1 MYSGQDSK
9 VSIVNLYYG
18 NIVRNELAVF
28 LSTADVELWVYDD
41 FLYWK
46 NHIIILLGVSG
57 GVPFATNDFRLCPR
71 DLNRSGI
78 GATVLRVSAETGA
91 HVGAAAVGND
101 PALLGLTNV
110 DTVGT
115 RDQDCGTWGSGE
127 QGHSTDVG
135 GLLAQ
140 SSQGADPRIAVFGV
154 VEGGNCSKCHSVIIS
169 YILYGG

>member
-1 MYSGQDSK
+1 MRGQTCWADIVCPGLGFK
-9 VSIVNLYYG
+9 VYIINLYDG
-18 NIVRNELAVF
+18 NITRYKLTVF
-28 LSTADVELWVYDD
+28 FSTADVELWVYDD
-41 FLYWK
+41 LLYWK
-46 NHIIILLGVSG
+46 NDVIVFLGVAG
-57 GVPFATNDFRLCPR
+57 GVPLTTDDFRLCPR

-127 QGHSTDVG
+127 QGHSTHMG
-135 GLLAQ
+135 GLLAK
-140 SSQGADPRIAVFGV
+140 SS
-154 VEGGNCSKCHSVIIS
+154 
-169 YILYGG
+169 

>member
-1 MYSGQDSK
+1 MDVTSPRLGFE
-9 VSIVNLYYG
+9 VSVVNLYDG
-18 NIVRNELAVF
+18 NITRYELTVF
-28 LSTADVELWVYDD
+28 FSTANVELWVYDD
-41 FLYWK
+41 LLYWK
-46 NHIIILLGVSG
+46 NNVIVFFGVGG
-57 GVPFATNDFRLCPR
+57 GVPLTADDFRLCPR

-127 QGHSTDVG
+127 QGHSTLMGV
-135 GLLAQ
+135 LLAQ
-140 SSQGADPRIAVFGV
+140 SS
-154 VEGGNCSKCHSVIIS
+154 
-169 YILYGG
+169 

>member
-1 MYSGQDSK
+1 MCPGLGFK
-9 VSIVNLYYG
+9 VSIIDLNGG
-18 NIVRNELAVF
+18 NITGHELAVF

-41 FLYWK
+41 LLYWK
-46 NHIIILLGVSG
+46 NDIIVFLDVGG
-57 GVPFATNDFRLCPR
+57 GVPFTTDDFRLCPR

-110 DTVGT
+110 DTVST

-127 QGHSTDVG
+127 QGDAT
-135 GLLAQ
+135 
-140 SSQGADPRIAVFGV
+140 
-154 VEGGNCSKCHSVIIS
+154 
-169 YILYGG
+169 